1 MHGMSSSLNETTAA
15 TVQHVRVTGKTLDV
29 ALTDGRTLSVPLG
42 WYPRL
47 AHGSPTERRRW
58 RLIADGSGIHWPALD
73 EDISVAGLLA
83 GLPSGESAN
92 SLKRWLGSRRRLAK
106 PLQPTSRP
114 RRRPGKKRLTRT
126 ARG

>member
-1 MHGMSSSLNETTAA
+1 MSSSLSETTAA
-15 TVQHVRVTGKTLDV
+15 MVQHVRVTDKSLDV
-29 ALTDGRTLSVPLG
+29 GLADGRTLSVPLG

-58 RLIADGSGIHWPALD
+58 RLIAGGSGIHWPALD

-83 GLPSGESAN
+83 GQRSGESAN
-92 SLKRWLGSRRRLAK
+92 SLKSWLASKRRQGNKPLRPASRRAQR
-106 PLQPTSRP
+106 Q
-114 RRRPGKKRLTRT
+114 PGKTRVARA